1 MNGKYLSSTELISI
15 RVVLTTHGSSFKRRD
30 LVDSHA
36 KEILK
41 LNNAINMLYIILQDS
56 WSLNTHES
64 LICVIYQQNCNRLKN
79 HKSFHL
85 KTLV

>member
-36 KEILK
+36 KEILE
-41 LNNAINMLYIILQDS
+41 LNNATNMLYFILQDS
-56 WSLNTHES
+56 WS
-64 LICVIYQQNCNRLKN
+64 
-79 HKSFHL
+79 
-85 KTLV
+85 